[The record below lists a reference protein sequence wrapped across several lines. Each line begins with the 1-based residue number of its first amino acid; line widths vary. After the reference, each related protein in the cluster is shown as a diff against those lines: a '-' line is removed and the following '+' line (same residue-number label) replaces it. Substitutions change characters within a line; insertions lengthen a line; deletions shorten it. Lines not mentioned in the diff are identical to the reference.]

1 LTQVDL
7 PGVLIMSPFSFLAPV
22 ATPLALQ
29 AAGGR
34 DMLVSMAPILI
45 MFGIFYVLLI
55 LPMRKRQKA
64 LQQTIEGL
72 KKGDKVLTT
81 GGLYGEVAAVE
92 EGSLL
97 LKIADNVKVRVAKSA
112 IAGLEASEADKG
124 SK

>member
-1 LTQVDL
+1 
-7 PGVLIMSPFSFLAPV
+7 MSPFNLLASFA
-22 ATPLALQ
+22 APLALQ
-29 AAGGR
+29 TAGGGQN
-34 DMLVSMAPILI
+34 MLISMAPILI

-64 LQQTIEGL
+64 LQQTIEAL
-72 KKGDKVLTT
+72 KKGDRVVTT
-81 GGLYGEVAAVE
+81 GGFYGEIAAVE